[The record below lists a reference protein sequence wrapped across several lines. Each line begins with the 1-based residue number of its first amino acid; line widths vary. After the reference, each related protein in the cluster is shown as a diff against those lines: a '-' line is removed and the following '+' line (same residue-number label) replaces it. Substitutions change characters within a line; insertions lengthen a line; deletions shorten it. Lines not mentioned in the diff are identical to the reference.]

1 MTTRATKTIQ
11 YTVKR
16 LVDLEYLSAKQIA
29 ETIGSGEEF
38 QLEEVP
44 GDGSNLTINI
54 ANSTDEVALSESLH
68 KELLRI
74 RQVAPWLLR
83 DHGFWTWLALYP
95 LREHVVSRWCDGYD
109 GRRPKKESGCA
120 YFISGDSVHGQA
132 RCASRRLFI
141 AAETSKRAEGDY
153 SQIGLILKTSD
164 KFSTVFER
172 KLGLD
177 AELAV
182 EMFQQFDS
190 TGADRKTYRT
200 ATKLLGIILG
210 TVCLEDLDRN
220 DKKKLVSEALQEVS
234 QTLIDGD

>member
-1 MTTRATKTIQ
+1 VTSSVTKTNG
-11 YTVKR
+11 YNVKR
-16 LVDLEYLSAKQIA
+16 IVDLEFLSAKQIA
-29 ETIGSGEEF
+29 DTIASGDNFQVEDVLVNGANLELNIVET
-38 QLEEVP
+38 
-44 GDGSNLTINI
+44 
-54 ANSTDEVALSESLH
+54 TDEVAIAENLH
-68 KELLRI
+68 QELLGI
-74 RQVAPWLLR
+74 RQAAPWLLR
-83 DHGFWTWLALYP
+83 DHGFWSWLALYP

-109 GRRPKKESGCA
+109 GRRPKKETGCA

-132 RCASRRLFI
+132 RCASRRLYI
-141 AAETSKRAEGDY
+141 AADTSKRADNNY
-153 SQIGLILKTSD
+153 SHVGLILKTSD

-182 EMFQQFDS
+182 EMFLQFES

-200 ATKLLGIILG
+200 ATKLLGLILG
-210 TVCLEDLDRN
+210 TVCLEDLDRH